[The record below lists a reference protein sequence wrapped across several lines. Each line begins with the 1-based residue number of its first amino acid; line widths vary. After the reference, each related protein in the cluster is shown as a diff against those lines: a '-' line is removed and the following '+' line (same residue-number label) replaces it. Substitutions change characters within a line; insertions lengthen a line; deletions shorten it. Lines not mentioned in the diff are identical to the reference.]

1 MTGIEGIAAIGHADA
16 APIAMRLGEATATVA
31 QPAGGAGFGE
41 VLMSGL
47 RGVDQKIA
55 TADKLVQQ
63 FTIDDSV
70 PVHQVTMALEQA
82 RLSVELA
89 MQVRSR
95 IVEGYR
101 EIMNIPL

>member
-1 MTGIEGIAAIGHADA
+1 MTGVAGIAALGSVEA
-16 APIAMRLGEATATVA
+16 APLALRLGEASGTVA
-31 QPAGGAGFGE
+31 QSAGGAGFGE

-63 FTIDDSV
+63 FTVDDSV

-101 EIMNIPL
+101 EIMNMPL